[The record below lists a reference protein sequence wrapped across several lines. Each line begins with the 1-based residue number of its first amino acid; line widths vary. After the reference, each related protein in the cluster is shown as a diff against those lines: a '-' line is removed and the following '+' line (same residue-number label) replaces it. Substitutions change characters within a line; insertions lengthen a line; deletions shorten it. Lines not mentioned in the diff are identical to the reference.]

1 MLNKARNLYEFGPF
15 RVDPDHRQLL
25 REDRPVPLPPKSFD
39 ILLVLVE
46 NSEKV
51 VSKDELL
58 KAVWPDTFV
67 EESNLAQGIFVLR
80 KTLGDTVEQKRYIVT
95 VPGRGYRFAGTVR
108 ALAVEE
114 EQKDAVERADGKE
127 EQIVVASRSLAKVTL
142 ERESP

>member
-1 MLNKARNLYEFGPF
+1 
-15 RVDPDHRQLL
+15 LL

-80 KTLGDTVEQKRYIVT
+80 KTLSDTVEQKRSIVT
-95 VPGRGYRFAGTVR
+95 VPGGGYRFAGTVR

-127 EQIVVASRSLAKVTL
+127 EQIVVASRPLAKVTL
-142 ERESP
+142 ERDKARDVRLWLVVGAMAAQWL